1 MLSFTPSNKL
11 EKALRQLQAELA
23 ESAQRVRALDDEERR
38 YLGRCALISNVGAS
52 TRIEN
57 AVLTDCEIDWVDTEL
72 ERDGKTTNFTSNK
85 PFILAKLA
93 RDRERSLEEVVGCR
107 AVLAHIYANGRA
119 LSPLTEAELRGLHH
133 ELLRFYPRASAHAGG
148 YKRVTNHV
156 VARDASGAERV
167 LLQPA
172 APGVIT
178 KSAMA
183 DLLAWYN
190 RAMPDAAW
198 PLLVAVEFEFRFLA
212 IHPFQDGNGRL
223 GRALF
228 ILALLQADDPQLS
241 AVAPYIAIDRHIER
255 ARERYYATL
264 RQAADGRFHPD
275 PAVYRYEQLAWFFVA
290 LLRAAL
296 ADIELSHSRFLRLQR
311 LPPSARAVLDAFKS
325 QPERLL
331 RAAEITALSELPR
344 RTAQH
349 ALRQLSRQQF
359 LQHSGRGAGS
369 RYRLIF

>member
-1 MLSFTPSNKL
+1 MNC
-11 EKALRQLQAELA
+11 
-23 ESAQRVRALDDEERR
+23 
-38 YLGRCALISNVGAS
+38 CA
-52 TRIEN
+52 
-57 AVLTDCEIDWVDTEL
+57 
-72 ERDGKTTNFTSNK
+72 
-85 PFILAKLA
+85 
-93 RDRERSLEEVVGCR
+93 
-107 AVLAHIYANGRA
+107 
-119 LSPLTEAELRGLHH
+119 
-133 ELLRFYPRASAHAGG
+133 
-148 YKRVTNHV
+148 NHV